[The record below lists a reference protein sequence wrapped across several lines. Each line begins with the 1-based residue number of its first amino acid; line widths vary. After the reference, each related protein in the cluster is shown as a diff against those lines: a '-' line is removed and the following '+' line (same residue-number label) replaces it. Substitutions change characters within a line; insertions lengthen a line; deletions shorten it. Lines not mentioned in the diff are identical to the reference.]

1 MKAIAY
7 VRSAAT
13 DSEAVE
19 RQQEAVRSFCVRHG
33 IQLLGAESDIGV
45 SGLSE
50 ERVGLERLLKRLEDE
65 EVDCVIVTDHF
76 RLSRNL
82 AQRIRFEKAVLT
94 RCKRLFFVSDEPK

>member
-7 VRSAAT
+7 VRSATT
-13 DSEAVE
+13 DLKVVE
-19 RQQEAVRSFCVRHG
+19 RQQEAIRLFCVRHG

-50 ERVGLERLLKRLEDE
+50 ARVGLERLFKRLEDE

-82 AQRIRFEKAVLT
+82 AQRVRFEEAVLT
-94 RCKRLFFVSDEPK
+94 RCKRLFFVTDEPK